1 MKNFP
6 DVSVIVPVYNAE
18 KTIIRCVESI
28 CKQSYR
34 NIEIILID
42 DGSSDK
48 SYEIC
53 EKLSCQDSRIHV
65 YRQKNKGVSSAR
77 NNGINQAKGNYICF
91 VDSDDWVDPDYV
103 EILIKY
109 MVPDGMSVSGI
120 SKIVIYI

>member
-53 EKLSCQDSRIHV
+53 EKLSCQE
-65 YRQKNKGVSSAR
+65 GV
-77 NNGINQAKGNYICF
+77 
-91 VDSDDWVDPDYV
+91 
-103 EILIKY
+103 
-109 MVPDGMSVSGI
+109 
-120 SKIVIYI
+120 

>member
-53 EKLSCQDSRIHV
+53 ENYLVKIHV
-65 YRQKNKGVSSAR
+65 FM
-77 NNGINQAKGNYICF
+77 YIDKKIKACLLH
-91 VDSDDWVDPDYV
+91 VIM
-103 EILIKY
+103 ELIKLR
-109 MVPDGMSVSGI
+109 GTIFVSWIQMIGWI
-120 SKIVIYI
+120 PIM